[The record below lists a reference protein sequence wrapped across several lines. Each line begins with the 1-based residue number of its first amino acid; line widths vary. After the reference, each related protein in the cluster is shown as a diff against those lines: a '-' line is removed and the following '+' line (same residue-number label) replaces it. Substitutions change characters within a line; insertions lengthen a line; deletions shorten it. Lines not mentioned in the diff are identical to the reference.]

1 MNNIPSHH
9 PIFTKTPN
17 VSPANSCSSLNSY
30 DYTNPIQ
37 YRNQQNKQF
46 HSMFRQK
53 NKIICNLLPD
63 QWSFTNNNIKY
74 AKEISRY
81 KPNDNHQEKSK

>member
-1 MNNIPSHH
+1 MVVRGSRQETLDSS
-9 PIFTKTPN
+9 FVLLGTP
-17 VSPANSCSSLNSY
+17 NSCSSLNSY

-53 NKIICNLLPD
+53 NKKIICNLLPD
-63 QWSFTNNNIKY
+63 QWSFTNNNTNLNNTL
-74 AKEISRY
+74 ATIS
-81 KPNDNHQEKSK
+81 NQ